1 FRSKKQPGTKRSI
14 GIGIINPID
23 TCARKTRLV
32 KAKKMFVAAE
42 AMKKDV
48 FAIFPARLFHFR
60 HLRDSHASDNQRL
73 LDLGSRNSQIIQ
85 RAPATPKMYSG
96 RCCAFDHRE
105 RDVTLSGSAVSRF
118 LMTVLR

>member
-1 FRSKKQPGTKRSI
+1 MRRETSARSQIRQEMPNLRTVSFRSKKQPGTKRSI

-60 HLRDSHASDNQRL
+60 HLRDSHASDNQLL
-73 LDLGSRNSQIIQ
+73 LDIGLRNSQISVPRKSPNKQ
-85 RAPATPKMYSG
+85 ARA
-96 RCCAFDHRE
+96 
-105 RDVTLSGSAVSRF
+105 
-118 LMTVLR
+118 